1 MCGIFG
7 FFSRSPVKPNRVF
20 DCLRHRG
27 PDDLGGVSISVR
39 NNSIRHYTFEG
50 SNFESQQTIYFSEN
64 TEIDPEVLFLGH
76 RRLSIIDRTA
86 AGHQPMALDGYCIT
100 FNGEIYNQLELREE
114 LEKEGIEFKGNSD
127 TEVLLRSYIHYG
139 EDCLHRF
146 NGKWA
151 FAIWDPKKKN
161 LLLSRD
167 RYGKKQLFYFF
178 DGSHFAFASEIK
190 ALLLLPFVP
199 KSPNL
204 EQVKYFLTWR
214 SWEHRHQTMFE
225 GVQRVLPAHNLWFDP
240 LQNNLEV
247 RRYYSITPNLSLE
260 PFSELKA
267 KEYVE
272 AGERLFLDAVRIRL
286 KGGLPIGASFSGGV
300 DSSGIVFAR
309 ERLSEKETS
318 LFIRPSTYTFSSVYE
333 TNELKKYDESKWI
346 DFALEKSQAIGIKVE
361 PRPERFI
368 EEALKIAYH
377 QDEPFDSTGIFAGW
391 CVMSLARQHGVI
403 VTLDG
408 QGPDEALGGYPPHI
422 PIGFSELLLNFK
434 LIRFFQKL
442 SNFSKIENFSFLNML
457 RTIFMGSLG
466 REVRHRIYAR
476 QLGKLFKDGKIP
488 DYEGGSLDARR
499 FLNEKL
505 KYDVEEGLPRL
516 LRFVDRNAMAFSL
529 EPRTPWVDYR
539 LIDFFFSIPSC
550 YKTYDGW
557 TKWIE
562 RKMLESFVPKEIIW
576 RRDKLGFPTPEREW
590 LSGPL
595 NLWGQDLIQGSDII
609 KSLEV
614 TGQAINGELRW
625 KLISVAL
632 WETVFFKS
640 AGYSS

>member
-1 MCGIFG
+1 
-7 FFSRSPVKPNRVF
+7 
-20 DCLRHRG
+20 
-27 PDDLGGVSISVR
+27 VR

-167 RYGKKQLFYFF
+167 RYGKKPLFYFF

-442 SNFSKIENFSFLNML
+442 K
-457 RTIFMGSLG
+457 TSL
-466 REVRHRIYAR
+466 
-476 QLGKLFKDGKIP
+476 F
-488 DYEGGSLDARR
+488 
-499 FLNEKL
+499 
-505 KYDVEEGLPRL
+505 
-516 LRFVDRNAMAFSL
+516 
-529 EPRTPWVDYR
+529 
-539 LIDFFFSIPSC
+539 
-550 YKTYDGW
+550 
-557 TKWIE
+557 
-562 RKMLESFVPKEIIW
+562 
-576 RRDKLGFPTPEREW
+576 
-590 LSGPL
+590 
-595 NLWGQDLIQGSDII
+595 
-609 KSLEV
+609 
-614 TGQAINGELRW
+614 
-625 KLISVAL
+625 
-632 WETVFFKS
+632 
-640 AGYSS
+640 